1 MCRFRVCWS
10 FLKNPKDISKK
21 IKSYA
26 HSEYNVPEFND
37 EKKIEEKIEKRIDI
51 FDRGFKYSKV
61 ELDDS
66 FPEYILKN
74 LDKFKNWII

>member
-1 MCRFRVCWS
+1 MLER
-10 FLKNPKDISKK
+10 
-21 IKSYA
+21 
-26 HSEYNVPEFND
+26 
-37 EKKIEEKIEKRIDI
+37 EKRIDI